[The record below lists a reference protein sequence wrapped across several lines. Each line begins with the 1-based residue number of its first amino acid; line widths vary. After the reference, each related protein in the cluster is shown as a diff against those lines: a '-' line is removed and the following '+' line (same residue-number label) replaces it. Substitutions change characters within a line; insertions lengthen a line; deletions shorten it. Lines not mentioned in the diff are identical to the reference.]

1 MAPAVHAGTFLETT
15 GGRRGKGASCR
26 VACQPPAHPGEVA
39 VALEPG
45 PTSPA
50 RSHPWRAP
58 RAQVSPLRRDLLPG
72 RRPSAQPPRRVLV
85 LVTAVSVHTNGTVFA
100 TDTDIT
106 FVAVTKETGPLEFT
120 WYFGDDAPVRTTS
133 RSIRRRLAVPGGCV
147 RGRHGSA
154 ARAPGGTVL
163 PLRASVSPGASVHR
177 TRTRWEGS
185 GLPPAGGGGGR
196 WDRKAPGQAPRHH
209 QGGRGRFL
217 SQGQVT
223 VPTPPP

>member
-1 MAPAVHAGTFLETT
+1 MRGPRPALLSPLVPSNELRGPCSPCGDFPRNCRREAWEGGVMQSPGPRRLPAPTP
-15 GGRRGKGASCR
+15 GG
-26 VACQPPAHPGEVA
+26 PPA
-39 VALEPG
+39 LRSM
-45 PTSPA
+45 SP
-50 RSHPWRAP
+50 R
-58 RAQVSPLRRDLLPG
+58 RRDLLPG

-147 RGRHGSA
+147 RGRHGGA

-163 PLRASVSPGASVHR
+163 PLRASVSPGR
-177 TRTRWEGS
+177 R
-185 GLPPAGGGGGR
+185 GGGR
-196 WDRKAPGQAPRHH
+196 WDRKAPGQAPCRH
-209 QGGRGRFL
+209 QGSRGRFL
-217 SQGQVT
+217 SQGQVRC
-223 VPTPPP
+223 PPLRLERCIM

>member
-1 MAPAVHAGTFLETT
+1 MGRGRHAESPGSPPHIPGRWPWRWSPGPRRLPAPTP
-15 GGRRGKGASCR
+15 GG
-26 VACQPPAHPGEVA
+26 PPA
-39 VALEPG
+39 L
-45 PTSPA
+45 
-50 RSHPWRAP
+50 RS
-58 RAQVSPLRRDLLPG
+58 VSPLRRDLLPG
-72 RRPSAQPPRRVLV
+72 RRPSAEPPRRVLV

-147 RGRHGSA
+147 RGRHGGA

-163 PLRASVSPGASVHR
+163 PVRASVSPGASVHR

-185 GLPPAGGGGGR
+185 GLPPAGGGRGR
-196 WDRKAPGQAPRHH
+196 WDRKAPGQAPLHH
-209 QGGRGRFL
+209 QGGRPRQIPLPRTGE
-217 SQGQVT
+217 